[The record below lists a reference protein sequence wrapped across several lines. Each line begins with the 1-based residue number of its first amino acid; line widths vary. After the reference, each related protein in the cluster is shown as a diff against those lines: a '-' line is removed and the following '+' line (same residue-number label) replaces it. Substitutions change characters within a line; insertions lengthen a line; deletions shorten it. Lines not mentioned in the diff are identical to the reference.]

1 MNRRRPIKHT
11 ATFTERLANEA
22 KRLKELARRTA
33 PGHDRNMILS
43 KISNVETALQYRKKD
58 DGAGAPTAEIVER
71 N

>member
-43 KISNVETALQYRKKD
+43 KISNVETALHIEKWT
-58 DGAGAPTAEIVER
+58 APEPTAEIVER